1 MIKIE
6 NVKGRQI
13 LDSRGNPTVEV
24 DIVLSNGLVGSAS
37 VPSGASTG
45 KYEAVELRD
54 GFKSYHGKGV
64 TKAID
69 NIDNDIKNI
78 ILGRSPLEQTKIDND
93 LISLDGTSN
102 KNKLGANAILGVS
115 MAVARAGA
123 ISLNQ
128 PLYKYIGGLSSKVMP
143 VPLMNI
149 INGGAHANNL
159 LDIQE
164 FMIMPINFE
173 RFSDA
178 LRAGVEIFH
187 NLKKILDDK
196 NYSTSVGDEGGF
208 APKIDDPKIA
218 LDLISKSIEV
228 SGYRVGEDVFVALDA
243 AASEF
248 YKKNK
253 YILNDKN
260 KLLTTDELID
270 YWGGLIKNYPIIS
283 IEDPFDEDDINGF
296 AKFTNLYGKNLQIV
310 GDDLF
315 VTSEKKLS
323 EGIQKQAGNSILIK
337 LNQVGTLTET
347 LDTISKAK
355 KHNFNTIISHRSGET
370 EDNFISDLCVGINAG
385 QIKTGSLSRS
395 DRTSKYNQLLRIEEQ
410 LGEEAK
416 FIGNEILD
424 IINKE

>member
-1 MIKIE
+1 MKILVFDTE
-6 NVKGRQI
+6 TTG
-13 LDSRGNPTVEV
+13 LPTEK
-24 DIVLSNGLVGSAS
+24 NAS
-37 VPSGASTG
+37 VRDVSKWPHIILLSYVLYDTSNN
-45 KYEAVELRD
+45 ELIEYSDKLVKIPYFVYISPESENIHKITREKCYRD
-54 GFKSYHGKGV
+54 GE
-64 TKAID
+64 
-69 NIDNDIKNI
+69 DI
-78 ILGRSPLEQTKIDND
+78 
-93 LISLDGTSN
+93 
-102 KNKLGANAILGVS
+102 
-115 MAVARAGA
+115 
-123 ISLNQ
+123 
-128 PLYKYIGGLSSKVMP
+128 
-143 VPLMNI
+143 
-149 INGGAHANNL
+149 
-159 LDIQE
+159 
-164 FMIMPINFE
+164 
-173 RFSDA
+173 
-178 LRAGVEIFH
+178 
-187 NLKKILDDK
+187 
-196 NYSTSVGDEGGF
+196 
-208 APKIDDPKIA
+208 
-218 LDLISKSIEV
+218 
-228 SGYRVGEDVFVALDA
+228 FVALDA

-253 YILNDKN
+253 YILNDK
-260 KLLTTDELID
+260 KKSLTTDELID

-355 KHNFNTIISHRSGET
+355 KHNFTTIISHRSGET

-424 IINKE
+424 IINK